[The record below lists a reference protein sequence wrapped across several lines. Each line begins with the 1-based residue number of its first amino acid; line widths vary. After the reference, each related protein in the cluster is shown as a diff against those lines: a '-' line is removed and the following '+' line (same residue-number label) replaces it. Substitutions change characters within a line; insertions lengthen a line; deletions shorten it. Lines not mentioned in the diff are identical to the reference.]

1 MSELIDELEDFH
13 SFMSPTEDEMS
24 DDEAYQYWCNN
35 KNWLEQVL
43 LDRQDDQ
50 IYVNKLEYP
59 RIVTGKL

>member
-50 IYVNKLEYP
+50 IYVNKLECL